1 MAGIS
6 GFEEGL
12 LPYFERPPLL
22 VVLSGPSGV
31 GKDTVRNRMRELGY
45 PLHFVVTAT
54 DRPRREGEIDGVDYH
69 FLSTAEF
76 KRMLKEGE
84 FLEHALVY
92 GQHKGIP
99 KEEVRQALARG
110 QDVLLRID
118 VQGARSIERL
128 APEALL
134 IFLSPSSMEELMGR
148 LRERKTETGKDL
160 ERRMATAREEMRALP
175 EFDYLVINRNG
186 HLDEAVEEIMAI
198 IRAEKCRTHPRR
210 VSIE

>member
-118 VQGARSIERL
+118 VQGARSIKRL

-134 IFLSPSSMEELMGR
+134 IFLSPSSMKELMGR

-175 EFDYLVINRNG
+175 EFDYLVINRDG